1 MTPQPDDKL
10 AEPIILAFDTSAAYC
25 AAALLRGKT
34 LLGLQSEDMGRGQAE
49 RLVPMLDDLIKGADL
64 DWSDLDAMAVGVG
77 PGNFTGIR
85 IAVSTARGLA
95 LALDIPAIG
104 VSTFEAISKTATLP
118 HLPCVPAP
126 QSQVY
131 IAPSGAEPRLVSM
144 DEAHDLGLPLALPPA
159 PADLVVAMARVA
171 RARLRRGDMLEA
183 PAPLYIRA
191 ADAAPSRDTPPV
203 MLPDDRT

>member
-1 MTPQPDDKL
+1 MTLKPDDTA

-25 AAALLRGKT
+25 AAALMRGKS
-34 LLGLQSEDMGRGQAE
+34 LLGLQSEEMGRGQAE
-49 RLVPMLDDLIKGADL
+49 RLVPMLDDLIKGAGL
-64 DWSDLDAMAVGVG
+64 EWSDIDALAVGVG

-95 LALDIPAIG
+95 LALDIPSIG
-104 VSTFEAISKTATLP
+104 ISTFEAIGKSATLP
-118 HLPCVPAP
+118 HLACVPAP
-126 QSQVY
+126 QSKVY
-131 IAPSGAEPRLVSM
+131 IAPAGTEPRLVSM
-144 DEAHDLGLPLALPPA
+144 DEAHALGLPLALPPA

-171 RARLRRGDMLEA
+171 RAKLRKSEGMHA

-203 MLPDDRT
+203 MLPDDRD

>member
-1 MTPQPDDKL
+1 MTPQPDDTV

-25 AAALLRGKT
+25 AAALLRGKS

-64 DWSDLDAMAVGVG
+64 DWSDLDALAVGVG

-104 VSTFEAISKTATLP
+104 VSTFQAISKTATLP
-118 HLPCVPAP
+118 HLACVPAP

-131 IAPSGAEPRLVSM
+131 IAPAGTDPRLVSM
-144 DEAHDLGLPLALPPA
+144 DEAHGLGLPLALPPA

-171 RARLRRGDMLEA
+171 RARLRKGDTLQA
-183 PAPLYIRA
+183 PAPLYVRA

>member
-1 MTPQPDDKL
+1 VTPQPDDTVP
-10 AEPIILAFDTSAAYC
+10 EPIILAFDTSAAYC
-25 AAALLRGKT
+25 AAALLRGKS

-64 DWSDLDAMAVGVG
+64 DWSDLDALAVGVG

-104 VSTFEAISKTATLP
+104 VSTFQAISKTATLP
-118 HLPCVPAP
+118 HLACVPAP

-131 IAPSGAEPRLVSM
+131 IAPAGTDPRLVSM
-144 DEAHDLGLPLALPPA
+144 DEAHGLGLPLALPPA

-171 RARLRRGDMLEA
+171 RARLRKGDTLQA
-183 PAPLYIRA
+183 PAPLYVRA